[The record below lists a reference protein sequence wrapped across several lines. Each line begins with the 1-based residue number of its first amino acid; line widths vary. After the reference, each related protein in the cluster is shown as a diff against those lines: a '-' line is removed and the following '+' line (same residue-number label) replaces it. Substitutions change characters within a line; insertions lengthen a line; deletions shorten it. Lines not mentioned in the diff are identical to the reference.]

1 LSNATPTNRMK
12 VDIRTMIESDLD
24 VVLRLEREI
33 FSDPWPR
40 STFVEHAADEIWGT
54 LVAEANG
61 EIVGYACYY
70 IRGEESHLTNMAVPA
85 RYRRKS
91 VAKQL
96 LEYIFGVV
104 TEHRCEY
111 LILEV
116 RPSNTEASAFYEKF
130 GFGFLHRQP
139 NYYRRP
145 VEDALVMVRYF
156 DTDEDDA

>member
-1 LSNATPTNRMK
+1 MK
-12 VDIRTMIESDLD
+12 VEIRSMTESDLTA
-24 VVLRLEREI
+24 VLPLEREI

-40 STFVEHAADEIWGT
+40 SAFLEHVADEIWGT
-54 LVAEANG
+54 LVAEADG

-70 IRGEESHLTNMAVPA
+70 IRGKESRLTNLAVPA
-85 RYRRKS
+85 RHRRKS

-104 TEHRCEY
+104 TDHQCEY

-116 RPSNTEASAFYEKF
+116 RPSNTEAGAFYEKF
-130 GFGFLHRQP
+130 GFGFLYRQP